1 MIWTDVLNTALSLA
15 VGLLTG
21 FFFERRNTK
30 ATRIRNVELEHAL
43 QRMQNAIDDARRSPD
58 IPPSAPLPSDDSF
71 IDRVLGQARQIQDAD
86 GRINRFNLRYHLRD
100 YRPQD
105 VDDAIKALC
114 AGGHLYDH
122 GKWLEVR

>member
-21 FFFERRNTK
+21 FYFERRNTR
-30 ATRIRNVELEHAL
+30 ATRVRNVELERAL
-43 QRMQNAIDDARRSPD
+43 ERMQNAIDDGRRSPD
-58 IPPSAPLPSDDSF
+58 IPQSAPLASDSSF
-71 IDRVLGQARQIQDAD
+71 VDRVLGEARQIQDAD
-86 GRINRFNLRYHLRD
+86 GRINRFNLTYHLRD

-105 VDDAIKALC
+105 VNAAIKALC
-114 AGGHLYDH
+114 AGGQLRDQ